1 MRLLITAGGTG
12 GHVYPALAVASEL
25 PPGTPVLWIG
35 TAKGM
40 EGELV
45 TREGIKF
52 ESVQAGAVV
61 GVGALGAMWGLARLA
76 WGAAQA
82 ARLVMHFRPDALFVT
97 GGYTAIPVALVCWLA
112 RVPILVY
119 LPDIEPGSAVR
130 LVARFAAKVAVTTE
144 ASRAYFP
151 IEKIVVTGY
160 PLRPA
165 LLRAAAE
172 RERARSH
179 FALAEGRPTV
189 LVFGGSRGARS
200 INLTLLNVLD
210 DLLADFEIIHVTGQL
225 DWLAVAGRR
234 ARMSEEQRLH
244 YHAFAYL
251 HDDMGLA
258 FAAADV
264 VVCRSGA
271 SVLGELPMFG
281 LGAILVPYPH
291 AWRYQKVNADYLAER
306 GAAVRLNDDEL
317 KMKLSATIRE
327 LLGDATRLQAMQAAS
342 RALAVP
348 DASRR
353 IAAELLQLASGT
365 ESARP

>member
-1 MRLLITAGGTG
+1 
-12 GHVYPALAVASEL
+12 
-25 PPGTPVLWIG
+25 
-35 TAKGM
+35 M

-61 GVGALGAMWGLARLA
+61 GVGVLRAMRGLARLA

-82 ARLVMHFRPDALFVT
+82 ARLVKRFRPDALFVT
-97 GGYTAIPVALVCWLA
+97 GGYTAIPVALACWLA

-165 LLRAAAE
+165 LLRAAE

-179 FALAEGRPTV
+179 FELAEGRPTV

-200 INLTLLNVLD
+200 INLALLNLLD

-234 ARMSEEQRLH
+234 ARMSEEQRVH

-327 LLGDATRLQAMQAAS
+327 LLGDAARLQAMQAAS

-353 IAAELLQLASGT
+353 IAAELLQLASGK
-365 ESARP
+365 ESARR